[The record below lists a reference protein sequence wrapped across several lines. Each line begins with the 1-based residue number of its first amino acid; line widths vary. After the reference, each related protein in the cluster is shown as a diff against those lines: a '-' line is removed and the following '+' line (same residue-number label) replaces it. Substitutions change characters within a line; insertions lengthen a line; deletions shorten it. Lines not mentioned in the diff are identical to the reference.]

1 MEAVIEHG
9 WPSEL
14 SRERILIVY
23 SGLVVVMLLS
33 ALDGTIVSTA
43 LPTIVGELGGLA
55 HLSWV
60 VTAYLLAQTIVT
72 PLYGKIGDLYGRKRV
87 LQTAIVIFLIGSVL
101 CGMSG
106 SMTQLIIFR
115 AIQGLGGGGLAVTT
129 QAVVGDII
137 PPRDRGRYQGIF
149 GAVFGVASVAGP
161 LLGGYFATQLSWRW
175 IFYINLPLG
184 IVSLVV
190 IASVLPSHTA
200 RVSHSIDYVGAGL
213 FAVALSAII
222 LVTDLGGTEFA
233 WSSSFVVVTSAI
245 AVLSLAAFIFAE
257 SRADEPVL
265 PLSLF
270 SNRTFTLTSAIGLI
284 VGFAL
289 FGSVTFMPLYLQVV
303 KGSSPTASGLEMLT
317 MMGGVLV
324 TSIGSGQLISRTGK
338 YKIFP
343 IIGTALMT
351 IGLFMM
357 STVGAETPVI
367 VVSLMMLVLG
377 LGLGMVMQ
385 VLVIAV
391 QNAVEYSFLGVAT
404 SGATLFRLIGGSLG
418 TAIFGMLFATGLS
431 SNLSRLLPAGF
442 EATALGQGF
451 SAQTLA
457 TLPPGVRDLFLQA
470 FTASLSRVFLVAV
483 GFALLAFILTLL
495 LKETPLRRTLAAA
508 EENIGNDV
516 GQAFVM
522 PVAPESEPHILRG
535 LAYLADRNIRR
546 KYIESI
552 VESSGVDLSVA
563 AAWLLIKIEREPALD
578 LANLARR
585 RNIEP
590 EILNKAIDEL
600 TDKNFIT
607 RDSTGFEVTDTGCNI
622 LNRMAEARRNSLTE
636 IIGEW
641 SPDRRAEIADDL
653 QRLAQALVPDIQP
666 KRPA

>member
-106 SMTQLIIFR
+106 SMTQLIVFR

-184 IVSLVV
+184 IISLVV
-190 IASVLPSHTA
+190 IASVLPSHTS

-451 SAQTLA
+451 SSQTLA
-457 TLPPGVRDLFLQA
+457 SLPPGVRDLYLQA

-522 PVAPESEPHILRG
+522 PVEPDSEPHILRG

-563 AAWLLIKIEREPALD
+563 AAWLLIKIERDPAID
-578 LANLARR
+578 VANLARR

-590 EILNKAIDEL
+590 EILNKAVDEL
-600 TDKNFIT
+600 TDKDCIT
-607 RDSTGFEVTDTGCNI
+607 KESTGFEVTDIGCNI

-641 SPDRRAEIADDL
+641 SPDQRAEIADDL
-653 QRLAQALVPDIQP
+653 RRLAQALVPDIQL
-666 KRPA
+666 KRQA